1 MPILQP
7 RDRQEVQ
14 RRFDTELK
22 SDVSLTLYTQPES
35 SLFIP
40 GRECRSCGPTQR
52 LLEEVAE
59 LSDRLSVEV
68 VDYYGNLAD
77 ARRLGIEKIPAVLV
91 GSGDSTVR
99 YYGLPSGFEFAVLL
113 DTVIAASDKRSTLQL
128 ETRRSLKELTEDVHI
143 QVFVTPT

>member
-14 RRFDTELK
+14 RRFDTQLK

-35 SLFIP
+35 PLFIP

-59 LSDRLSVEV
+59 LSSKLHVNV
-68 VDYYGNLAD
+68 VDFYQNLDD
-77 ARRLGIEKIPAVLV
+77 AGRLDIGKIPAILL
-91 GSGDSTVR
+91 GAEESRVR

-113 DTVIAASDKRSTLQL
+113 DAVIAASDKRSTLQL

-143 QVFVTPT
+143 QVFVTPN